1 MEYLQNLKKKLF
13 TEITTIPEIVQGAY
27 YPAMDGLRG
36 IAIMMVI
43 LYHFGFNHF
52 LRPFH
57 MLINADFGV
66 DIFFV
71 LSGFLITTLL
81 LKEKIKYGQ
90 ISLKRFYARRAL
102 RIIPAAYLFLIVVII
117 LVSIYKFRISTA
129 DFISSFLFYKN
140 LPYQNEP
147 FTGHFWSLAAEVQF
161 YLIFP
166 FLLALN
172 INRYLLIVLSIVIV
186 VPVISVLGYHHT
198 GFLFC
203 NSIIHLLTKIT
214 MYIFWKGPFI
224 ILIGSLCAVLL
235 FKGIIKIDKEKGNY
249 LLSFILL
256 TIAITISSTSFLF
269 YSKYVSEYLSA
280 ILVGSVILLNLGKRN
295 LLSAILGNRV
305 LVKVGIISY
314 SLYLWQQL
322 FIGKQT
328 WQPWLKPFHDYSPG
342 ALIAVKLVIVFLI
355 GFVSY
360 YFVELKFLKIK
371 NKYE

>member
-1 MEYLQNLKKKLF
+1 MRYLQDFKKNLF
-13 TEITTIPEIVQGAY
+13 TEITTVPEIVQGSY

-36 IAIMMVI
+36 VAILLVI

-57 MLINADFGV
+57 MLINGDMGV
-66 DIFFV
+66 NIFFV
-71 LSGFLITTLL
+71 ISGFLITTLL

-90 ISLKRFYARRAL
+90 ISLNRFYTRRAL
-102 RIIPAAYLFLIVVII
+102 RIIPVAYLFLIVVII
-117 LVSIYKFRISTA
+117 LVSIYKFRIPTA
-129 DFISSFLFYKN
+129 DFIASFLFYKN

-147 FTGHFWSLAAEVQF
+147 FTGHFWSLATEVQF

-172 INRYLLIVLSIVIV
+172 INRYLVIVLSIVIAI
-186 VPVISVLGYHHT
+186 PVISVLGYYHT
-198 GFLFC
+198 GFLFS
-203 NSIIHLLTKIT
+203 NSIIHTLTKII

-224 ILIGSLCAVLL
+224 ILIGSLCAVFL

-249 LLSFILL
+249 FLSFILL
-256 TIAITISSTSFLF
+256 IIAIMISSTTFLF

-280 ILVGSVILLNLGKRN
+280 ILVGWVILLNLGKHN
-295 LLSAILGNRV
+295 LLSAILGSRI

-322 FIGKQT
+322 FIGRQT

-342 ALIAVKLVIVFLI
+342 VLIAVKLVIVFLI

-371 NKYE
+371 NKYG